1 MYITYSVWVRVGS
14 DRCSYLGGE
23 SFCDQSLLPKL
34 VYIISDHTWSENF
47 TQQISWPPITDT
59 FHDMPGKKLEIF
71 GKEHSDNL
79 KPSLCF

>member
-1 MYITYSVWVRVGS
+1 MYIIYSVWVREDS
-14 DRCSYLGGE
+14 DQCSYLGGE

-34 VYIISDHTWSENF
+34 VYIIYDHIWLSPANF
-47 TQQISWPPITDT
+47 MATYNGQT

-71 GKEHSDNL
+71 GKEHNDNL